1 MDATTPLQP
10 AAAEMDHLSG
20 RKRRLPGRQK
30 GDERA
35 NLSVQIEPFIDLAL
49 DELGV

>member
-30 GDERA
+30 GYDRA
-35 NLSVQIEPFIDLAL
+35 TCMFQIEAFIDLAL